1 MSNIYP
7 RILKF
12 SNLHILK
19 STNKPIPLPFPSN
32 VSIPVHIFSRTKTGC
47 DADEIRKAFREKA
60 KLYHP
65 DLNADLDAHEDF
77 IRVHTAYEMAIGHL
91 NGKYRDSRPEQPVS
105 YAAAEVAMR
114 RAAMKNKAEYY
125 ARMKYEEFVKECE
138 AYRNSPYSWVF
149 RLLYY
154 GLYYLYLFAPMVFV
168 FVPLWAGYEGGIGYF
183 LICSPLLI
191 LSYFTVKMANG
202 WKKRLIRYFL
212 TLQMKLQSNEAQK
225 VKPQSI
231 ISDALLSSFSVLVFP
246 CLCATS
252 MPFV

>member
-12 SNLHILK
+12 STHHILN
-19 STNKPIPLPFPSN
+19 STNKPIPYLSPQLSPLEFYNILGLKP
-32 VSIPVHIFSRTKTGC
+32 GA
-47 DADEIRKAFREKA
+47 DADELRKAFREKA

-65 DLNADLDAHEDF
+65 DLNADPDAHEDF

-154 GLYYLYLFAPMVFV
+154 GLYYLYLFCAMVFV

-202 WKKRLIRYFL
+202 WKKEIDPLF
-212 TLQMKLQSNEAQK
+212 SNPADETAIK
-225 VKPQSI
+225 
-231 ISDALLSSFSVLVFP
+231 
-246 CLCATS
+246 
-252 MPFV
+252 